1 MTANGFA
8 LLTTIV
14 LLLPMLYFLIAS
26 LTFLLRPLSDPVV
39 TRLLR
44 GLLDVHFLLVSL
56 TCGVAAV
63 AFLLAG
69 RPLVA
74 TGIGAVASLAIG
86 TRRWFLS
93 GMDAALGRRD
103 AGDVTALRRLRRLH
117 WAAMLYNAIQI
128 MLIAASVSRIFP
140 EGA

>member
-8 LLTTIV
+8 LLTTVV

-93 GMDAALGRRD
+93 GMDAAFGRRD

-117 WAAMLYNAIQI
+117 WAAMLYNAIQFL
-128 MLIAASVSRIFP
+128 LIAASVSRIFP